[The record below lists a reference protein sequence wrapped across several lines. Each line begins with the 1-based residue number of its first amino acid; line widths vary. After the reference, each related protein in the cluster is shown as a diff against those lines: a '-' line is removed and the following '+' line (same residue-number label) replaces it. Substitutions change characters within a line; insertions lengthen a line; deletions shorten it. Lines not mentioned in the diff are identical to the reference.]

1 MNPRRSAFLL
11 RAFLGRRA
19 APALRFG
26 IATAV
31 VAVSVGL
38 AGCTP
43 ATAPKPTPTPLF
55 ASKAEAFK
63 AAERVYRDYT
73 EAGNAAHG
81 GDASASPEQYLS
93 GSALEDEIAV
103 QRQLREEKLKVVG
116 PVRIVSFSGTGFEP
130 ATSRVL
136 AKVCL
141 DVKDARVI
149 DAAGADVTPATR
161 RERGLLN
168 LAFTGADGGLVIIE
182 SKSSE
187 LECSASAR

>member
-1 MNPRRSAFLL
+1 MHPRRSALLPRLLL
-11 RAFLGRRA
+11 RRRA

-43 ATAPKPTPTPLF
+43 APAPKPTPTPLF
-55 ASKAEAFK
+55 ASEAEAFK
-63 AAERVYRDYT
+63 AAEQVYRDYT

-103 QRQLREEKLKVVG
+103 QRQLQEEKLKVVG
-116 PVRIVSFSGTGFEP
+116 PIRIVSFSGTDFEP
-130 ATSRVL
+130 ETSRVL

-141 DVKDARVI
+141 DVKGARVI
-149 DAAGADVTPATR
+149 DAAGADVTPTTR
-161 RERGLLN
+161 KERGLLD
-168 LAFTGADGGLVIIE
+168 LAFTGAEGGLVIVE

-187 LECSASAR
+187 LECSASAP

>member
-63 AAERVYRDYT
+63 AAERVYRDYVDA
-73 EAGNAAHG
+73 ENALQS
-81 GDASASPEQYLS
+81 GDNSANPEQYLTGQALSRDVQSKRESKAS
-93 GSALEDEIAV
+93 GKRVDGAAEVVKFAGTAGDAKRGTVSAA
-103 QRQLREEKLKVVG
+103 
-116 PVRIVSFSGTGFEP
+116 
-130 ATSRVL
+130 A
-136 AKVCL
+136 CL
-141 DVKDARVI
+141 DISKTRIINAR
-149 DAAGADVTPATR
+149 GEDVTPTSRPTPFSLAVEFVP
-161 RERGLLN
+161 ERGELKI
-168 LAFTGADGGLVIIE
+168 TGMTPG
-182 SKSSE
+182 SE
-187 LECSASAR
+187 ACA

>member
-1 MNPRRSAFLL
+1 MNRRRRALLPWPLL
-11 RAFLGRRA
+11 RRRA

-43 ATAPKPTPTPLF
+43 APAPKPTPTPLF

-63 AAERVYRDYT
+63 AAEQVYRTYT

-81 GDASASPEQYLS
+81 GDASASPEQFLS

-103 QRQLREEKLKVVG
+103 QRQLQEEKLKVVG
-116 PVRIVSFSGTGFEP
+116 PIRIVSFSGTDFEP

-161 RERGLLN
+161 KERGLLD
-168 LAFTGADGGLVIIE
+168 LAFTGAEGRLVIIE
-182 SKSSE
+182 SQSLES
-187 LECSASAR
+187 ECSASAP